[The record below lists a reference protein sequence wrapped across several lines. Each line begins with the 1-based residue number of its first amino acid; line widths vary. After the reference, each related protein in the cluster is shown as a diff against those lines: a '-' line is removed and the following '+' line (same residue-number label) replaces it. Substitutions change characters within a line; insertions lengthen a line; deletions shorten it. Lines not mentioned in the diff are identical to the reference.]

1 MKKEEIYVYVDSS
14 NAAEMK
20 KLLKKYNQPL
30 DDIDVCGFD
39 AVPGNYHYLIFDDN
53 DVWFV
58 DNNDNKKVRYTL
70 SQLEE
75 ILKGETVKQNNMK
88 TNTIS
93 RTDLGKIHNIACPT
107 WKTKLE
113 KLGSRN
119 PFSGTIELT
128 QSELDEMFKAATP
141 DQRPTLVNIFG
152 EQSNSVDLT
161 ELNDIKYEIND
172 NDLLA
177 VRVNGEYKNRG
188 FFLNEK
194 YNWEIGK
201 DNYGVLVL
209 VPTRK

>member
-1 MKKEEIYVYVDSS
+1 VFNTEDDENKK
-14 NAAEMK
+14 
-20 KLLKKYNQPL
+20 
-30 DDIDVCGFD
+30 
-39 AVPGNYHYLIFDDN
+39 
-53 DVWFV
+53 WFV
-58 DNNDNKKVRYTL
+58 DCVTNKKVNITL
-70 SQLEE
+70 SELEG
-75 ILKGETVKQNNMK
+75 ILKGDTLKQNNMK

-128 QSELDEMFKAATP
+128 QSELDEMFKAATS

-177 VRVNGEYKNRG
+177 VRVRGEYRDKG
-188 FFLNEK
+188 FYLNDG
-194 YNWEIGK
+194 YNWEIVK
-201 DNYGVLVL
+201 DNYGILVL
-209 VPTRK
+209 IPTRK